1 MDDFIRR
8 LQEQQEMMQRLVEG
22 PLQYI
27 SENEAAIAQIR
38 QLAHGI
44 DVSALHGSI
53 AALEA
58 SDLASHLPA
67 LADSTAATIATLA
80 MPESISMMD
89 HYVSERRHVHEA
101 VERLA
106 FPQEEWAAQIDTMAS
121 YFEAT
126 RVALPTI
133 DFDRIGELVA
143 AAETERA
150 LVARLT
156 DELVFRHADRGGP
169 HPLDSSAAKLRWIP
183 GSCF

>member
-44 DVSALHGSI
+44 RRPAPCMAAC

-143 AAETERA
+143 AAETEPRP
-150 LVARLT
+150 
-156 DELVFRHADRGGP
+156 GGAP
-169 HPLDSSAAKLRWIP
+169 NR
-183 GSCF
+183 